1 MKAQKYMVEC
11 QQVGQN
17 VWKKVWDGSAD
28 RLYFKDRNVAQVFP
42 GQPAPSKVVQKLY
55 KPGMD
60 STRERQGARLLGYQL
75 EKCKKDINQW
85 GTLNPVSEPIQVK
98 SYFKDP
104 VDFMIARAG
113 NSIRIKVN
121 YEGAPQPDITWL
133 KNEEPVSSWVNII
146 NVENMSTLVIP
157 SSQYPDSG
165 VYTIMAKN
173 SSGHNSFDIEVRV
186 QMNQS
191 AHQALWSWSRWF
203 MVK

>member
-17 VWKKVWDGSAD
+17 VWKKSSLANQLLQRWFRNCINLAWTPPE
-28 RLYFKDRNVAQVFP
+28 KDRVQTF
-42 GQPAPSKVVQKLY
+42 GLPAGEMPERY
-55 KPGMD
+55 KPVGD
-60 STRERQGARLLGYQL
+60 
-75 EKCKKDINQW
+75 
-85 GTLNPVSEPIQVK
+85 SEPIRP
-98 SYFKDP
+98 YFKDP

-121 YEGAPQPDITWL
+121 YEGTPQPDITWL

-191 AHQALWSWSRWF
+191 AHQALWTRSRWF